1 MNPSFITEITKA
13 RDCPS
18 WYLSH
23 KMDCLT
29 QVINLRALWGM
40 TTEKK
45 DKSYH
50 WEAENRVDNY
60 YGKFIYVAT
69 LGFYGKS

>member
-1 MNPSFITEITKA
+1 
-13 RDCPS
+13 
-18 WYLSH
+18 
-23 KMDCLT
+23 MDCLT